1 MTMAT
6 ATNATA
12 TNATATNAAARND
25 GILAVKDLNV
35 SYQKL
40 HVVFDV
46 SLEIRPGEVVVVVG
60 RNGAGKTTLFRT
72 ISGFLKQDRGSILFK
87 GEDIGHLPPY
97 EVALKGLKYIQQ
109 DKHVFA
115 DLNVR
120 ENLELGSYATKDY
133 DWDRV
138 LDHFP
143 KLKTLMDRKGGNLS
157 GGERQ
162 MLLMA
167 QSLLGKPDLVLM
179 DEPTEGLAPHVIDDL
194 KVAFMK
200 IREQTTLVIIEQ
212 NLPLTA
218 EVADRI
224 YAMKEGKI
232 VAEIADKKE
241 IKDLKFEKYL

>member
-1 MTMAT
+1 MGKV
-6 ATNATA
+6 
-12 TNATATNAAARND
+12 RD
-25 GILAVKDLNV
+25 ERILKVEDLNV

-40 HVVFDV
+40 HVIFGV
-46 SLEIRPGEVVVVVG
+46 SLEINAGEVVVVVG

-72 ISGFLKQDRGSILFK
+72 ISGFLKQDKGTILFK
-87 GEDIGHLPPY
+87 GEDIGNLPPY
-97 EVALKGLKYIQQ
+97 VVALRGLKYIQQ

-115 DLNVR
+115 DLTVR
-120 ENLELGSYATKDY
+120 ENLELGSYATRDY
-133 DWDRV
+133 EWDRV
-138 LDHFP
+138 LAHFP
-143 KLKTLMDRKGGNLS
+143 KLNTLMDRKGGNLS

-194 KVAFMK
+194 KVAFKK

-232 VAEIADKKE
+232 VAEIVDKQE
-241 IKDLKFEKYL
+241 IKELKFEKYL

>member
-1 MTMAT
+1 MMADT
-6 ATNATA
+6 SNEEML
-12 TNATATNAAARND
+12 R
-25 GILAVKDLNV
+25 VKELNV
-35 SYQKL
+35 SYQTL
-40 HVVFDV
+40 HVLFDV
-46 SLEIRPGEVVVVVG
+46 NLAVEAGEVVVVVG

-72 ISGFLKQDRGSILFK
+72 IAGFLSQDNGSIHFK
-87 GEDIGHLPPY
+87 GEDIGSLPAY
-97 EVALKGLKYIQQ
+97 EVAKRGLKYIQQ

-115 DLNVR
+115 DLTVR

-179 DEPTEGLAPHVIDDL
+179 DEPTEGLAPHVIDDVRGAIQKL
-194 KVAFMK
+194 
-200 IREQTTLVIIEQ
+200 REQTTMVIIEQ

-218 EVADRI
+218 EVADRV
-224 YAMKEGKI
+224 YAMKEGKM
-232 VAEIADKKE
+232 VAEIKDRQE
-241 IKDLKFEKYL
+241 IQDITFERYL

>member
-1 MTMAT
+1 V
-6 ATNATA
+6 
-12 TNATATNAAARND
+12 
-25 GILAVKDLNV
+25 L
-35 SYQKL
+35 
-40 HVVFDV
+40 FDV
-46 SLEIRPGEVVVVVG
+46 SFEISAGEVVVVVG

-72 ISGFLKQDRGSILFK
+72 ISGFLKQDKGTVLFK
-87 GEDIGHLPPY
+87 GEDIGALPPY

-115 DLNVR
+115 DLTVR

-133 DWDRV
+133 EWDRV
-138 LDHFP
+138 LEHFP
-143 KLKTLMDRKGGNLS
+143 QLKTLMDRKGGNLS

-167 QSLLGKPDLVLM
+167 QSLLGKPDLLLM

-194 KVAFMK
+194 KVAFKK

-232 VAEIADKKE
+232 VAAIVDKQE

>member
-1 MTMAT
+1 MTVMSE
-6 ATNATA
+6 N
-12 TNATATNAAARND
+12 NRV
-25 GILAVKDLNV
+25 LEVKDLSV

-40 HVVFDV
+40 RVVFDV
-46 SLEIRPGEVVVVVG
+46 SIEISAGEVVVVVG

-72 ISGFLKQDRGSILFK
+72 ICGFLKQDKGTILFK
-87 GEDIGHLPPY
+87 GEDIGALPPY

-115 DLNVR
+115 DLTVR

-133 DWDRV
+133 EWDRV
-138 LDHFP
+138 LEHFP

-194 KVAFMK
+194 KVVFKKLRA
-200 IREQTTLVIIEQ
+200 QTTLVIIEQ

-218 EVADRI
+218 EVADRV
-224 YAMKEGKI
+224 YAMKEGKV
-232 VAEIADKKE
+232 VAEIVDHQE

>member
-1 MTMAT
+1 MAEKS
-6 ATNATA
+6 NEKM
-12 TNATATNAAARND
+12 
-25 GILAVKDLNV
+25 LSVKDLNV
-35 SYQKL
+35 SYKSL
-40 HVVFDV
+40 HVLFDV
-46 SLEIRPGEVVVVVG
+46 SFEISSGEVVVVVG

-72 ISGFLKQDRGSILFK
+72 ITGFLHQDNGSIYFK
-87 GEDIGHLPPY
+87 GQDIGSLPAY
-97 EVALKGLKYIQQ
+97 DIALMGLKYIQQ

-115 DLNVR
+115 DLSVR

-138 LDHFP
+138 LEHFP

-167 QSLLGKPDLVLM
+167 QCLLGKPELVMM

-194 KVAFMK
+194 KLAFKK
-200 IREQTTLVIIEQ
+200 ISEQTTLAIIEQ

-218 EVADRI
+218 EVADRV
-224 YAMKEGKI
+224 YAMKEGKV
-232 VAEIADKKE
+232 VAEIKDKKD
-241 IKDLKFEKYL
+241 IQGLTFEKYL

>member
-1 MTMAT
+1 MSE
-6 ATNATA
+6 NK
-12 TNATATNAAARND
+12 RV
-25 GILAVKDLNV
+25 LEVKDLSV

-40 HVVFDV
+40 RVVFDV
-46 SLEIRPGEVVVVVG
+46 SFEISAGEVVVVVG

-72 ISGFLKQDRGSILFK
+72 ICGFLKQDKGTILFK
-87 GEDIGHLPPY
+87 GEDIGALPPY

-115 DLNVR
+115 DLTVR

-138 LDHFP
+138 LEHFP
-143 KLKTLMDRKGGNLS
+143 KLKSLMDRKGGNLS

-194 KVAFMK
+194 RGVFKK
-200 IREQTTLVIIEQ
+200 IRGQTTLVIIEQ

-218 EVADRI
+218 EVADRV

-232 VAEIADKKE
+232 VVEIVNKQE